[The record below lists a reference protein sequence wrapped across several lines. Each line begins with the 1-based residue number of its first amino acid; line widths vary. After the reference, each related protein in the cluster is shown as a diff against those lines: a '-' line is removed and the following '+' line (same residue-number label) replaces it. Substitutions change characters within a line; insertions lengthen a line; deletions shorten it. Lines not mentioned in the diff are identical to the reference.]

1 MTARSVL
8 ITGGTSGIGF
18 SLAEAFARAG
28 YVTSLTG
35 RSQGGVDQALE
46 RLRGLGLEVEG
57 CCLDHCNQAQV
68 KEVFG
73 TWGPFDILINNAG
86 QSHAAPLEKQDL
98 ASWERM
104 LEVNATG
111 PFLCS
116 REALPSMRSRGFG
129 RILFIASTA
138 SLLGTAYTSAYTAS
152 KHAVL
157 GLMRSI
163 AAETAG
169 TGLTSN
175 AICPTFVD
183 TEMTQRTLERI
194 MNKTGRSREEA
205 LKDLL
210 RDIPL
215 GRLLRPEEIA
225 ATALFLA
232 SDAAGAIHGQAI
244 VLDGG
249 GVQS

>member
-1 MTARSVL
+1 ML

-18 SLAEAFARAG
+18 ALAQAFGEAQYRTF
-28 YVTSLTG
+28 LTG
-35 RSQGGVDQALE
+35 RGQEGVDKALR
-46 RLRGLGLEVEG
+46 RLQKRGVEACG
-57 CCLDHCNQAQV
+57 ICLDHCDEAQV
-68 KEVFG
+68 KEVFASH
-73 TWGPFDILINNAG
+73 GPFDVLVNNAG
-86 QSHAAPLEKQDL
+86 QSHAAPLERQDL

-104 LEVNATG
+104 LDVNATG

-116 REALPSMRSRGFG
+116 REALPAMRQSGFG

-138 SLLGTAYTSAYTAS
+138 SLVGTAYTSAYTAS

-163 AAETAG
+163 SAETQG
-169 TGLTSN
+169 SGVTCN

-183 TEMTQRTLERI
+183 TEMTEKTLERI
-194 MNKTGRSREEA
+194 MTKTGRSRDEA
-205 LKDLL
+205 LAGILEGV
-210 RDIPL
+210 PL

-232 SDAAGAIHGQAI
+232 SEKAGAIHGQAI

-249 GVQS
+249 GIQT

>member
-18 SLAEAFARAG
+18 SLAEAFAEAG
-28 YVTSLTG
+28 YATSLTG
-35 RSQGGVDQALE
+35 RSQGSVHKALQKLE
-46 RLRGLGLEVEG
+46 NKGFEVRGF
-57 CCLDHCNQAQV
+57 CLNHCDEAQV
-68 KEVFG
+68 KAVFG
-73 TWGPFDILINNAG
+73 TRGPFDILVNNAG

-98 ASWERM
+98 ESWEQM
-104 LEVNATG
+104 LAANATG

-116 REALPSMRSRGFG
+116 REALPGMRSRGFG
-129 RILFIASTA
+129 RILFVASTA
-138 SLLGTAYTSAYTAS
+138 SLIGTAYTSAYTAS

-157 GLMRSI
+157 GLMRCI
-163 AAETAG
+163 AAETKG
-169 TGLTSN
+169 SDLTCN

-183 TEMTQRTLERI
+183 TEMTQRTLKRI
-194 MNKTGRSREEA
+194 MEKTGRSHEEA
-205 LKDLL
+205 LEGLL

-232 SDAAGAIHGQAI
+232 SDAAAAIHGQAI